1 MALTV
6 KTARVATPN
15 ENRALLRKVSIGAV
29 RAILLLLLLA
39 GPLMACG
46 EPVATPE
53 PVFLEAAGSTS
64 MSPLV
69 TELAVA
75 YSEQAPLVS
84 LEVRGL
90 GTQFGLD
97 ALRAGKV
104 DLALASRLLDD
115 LPSDWQATA
124 IARDGMAVIVH
135 PDNPVDG
142 LGLLQ
147 LQDLFSGRV
156 YEWEAVGQGQA
167 QAGGEVQIVSREEG
181 SGTRSAFE
189 SLVLDD
195 RQVTPLAVV
204 APSSRAVVDF
214 VAAHPNAIGYVSMGY
229 ATPSV
234 KVLKI
239 EGQLPTTKAVGEGSY
254 PLTREL
260 WLVSAKPASGAVK
273 AFLNFV
279 LGPAGQQIV
288 GRNYGRIK

>member
-1 MALTV
+1 MGA
-6 KTARVATPN
+6 A
-15 ENRALLRKVSIGAV
+15 RALP
-29 RAILLLLLLA
+29 LLLLLA
-39 GPLMACG
+39 GPLVACG
-46 EPVATPE
+46 EPMATPE

-75 YSEQAPLVS
+75 YSEHAPLVS

-104 DLALASRLLDD
+104 DLALASRRLDD

-156 YEWEAVGQGQA
+156 YEWEAVGQA
-167 QAGGEVQIVSREEG
+167 RAVGEVQIVSREEG

-189 SLVLDD
+189 ALVLDD
-195 RQVTPLAVV
+195 HQVTPLAVV
-204 APSSRAVVDF
+204 APSSRAVVDY
-214 VAAHPNAIGYVSMGY
+214 VAAHPNAVGYVSMRC

-239 EGQLPTTKAVGEGSY
+239 EGQLPTTQAVGEGSY

-260 WLVSAKPASGAVK
+260 WLLSAKPASGAVK

>member
-1 MALTV
+1 
-6 KTARVATPN
+6 
-15 ENRALLRKVSIGAV
+15 
-29 RAILLLLLLA
+29 LLA
-39 GPLMACG
+39 GPLVACG

-53 PVFLEAAGSTS
+53 PVFLQAAGSTS

-69 TELAVA
+69 AELAAA
-75 YSEQAPLVS
+75 YGERSPLVS

-97 ALRAGKV
+97 ALRAGEV
-104 DLALASRLLDD
+104 DLALASRLPDD

-156 YEWEAVGQGQA
+156 YEWRAVGQAQVGGQ
-167 QAGGEVQIVSREEG
+167 VQIVSREEG

-189 SLVLDD
+189 ALVLDE
-195 RQVTPLAVV
+195 RPVTPLAVV
-204 APSSRAVVDF
+204 APSSRAVVDY

-234 KVLKI
+234 KVLRI
-239 EGQLPTTKAVGEGSY
+239 EGQLPTTQAVGEASY

-260 WLVSAKPASGAVK
+260 WLVGAKPPSGAAK

-288 GRNYGRIK
+288 GRNYGRIR

>member
-1 MALTV
+1 MALAV
-6 KTARVATPN
+6 KEAQVATTSENRTQLQQTARGVVQS
-15 ENRALLRKVSIGAV
+15 L
-29 RAILLLLLLA
+29 LLLLLLA
-39 GPLMACG
+39 GPLAACG

-69 TELAVA
+69 AELAAA
-75 YSEQAPLVS
+75 YGEQFPLVS
-84 LEVRGL
+84 LDVRGL
-90 GTQFGLD
+90 GTQFGLE
-97 ALRAGKV
+97 ALRAGEV
-104 DLALASRLLDD
+104 DLALASRLPED
-115 LPSDWQATA
+115 LPSEWQATA

-156 YEWEAVGQGQA
+156 YEWKAVGQTR
-167 QAGGEVQIVSREEG
+167 AGGEVQIVSREEG

-189 SLVLDD
+189 ALVLDE
-195 RQVTPLAVV
+195 RPVTPLAVV
-204 APSSRAVVDF
+204 APSSRAVVDY
-214 VAAHPNAIGYVSMGY
+214 VAKDPNAIGYVSMAY
-229 ATPSV
+229 ATSSV
-234 KVLKI
+234 KVLRI
-239 EGQLPTTKAVGEGSY
+239 EGQLPTTQAVGEGSY

-260 WLVSAKPASGAVK
+260 WVVSAKPPSGAAR
-273 AFLNFV
+273 AFLSFV